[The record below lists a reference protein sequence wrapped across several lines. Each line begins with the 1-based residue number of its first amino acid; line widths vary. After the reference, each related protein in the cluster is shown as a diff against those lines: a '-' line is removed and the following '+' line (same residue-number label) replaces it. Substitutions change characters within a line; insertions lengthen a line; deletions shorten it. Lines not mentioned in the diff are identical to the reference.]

1 MQTQTNQTKKNKK
14 MKIKTFP
21 YYTILGLSL
30 LFSSCV
36 SSKKMLYFQ
45 PMEEGAPAKD
55 KLVQFEPTLGV
66 GDLLTINVSALDP
79 VAAVAFN
86 LVEQSGTT
94 TRALPYLI
102 NAVGE
107 VNFPVLGTLKV
118 AGLTTQQLTDQ
129 LELKLAE
136 YIVNPVVNIRLTNF
150 KVTVLGEV
158 KKPGTYTVAN
168 ERISIVEALGLAG
181 DLTIQGKRSN
191 VLLIR
196 EQNGKRITVPIDL
209 TSDALFSSPYYYL
222 AQNDVLYIEPNKTK
236 LNSSAVGANTSVIFS
251 SISILVTILTLLTR

>member
-1 MQTQTNQTKKNKK
+1 MKNKTHLYL
-14 MKIKTFP
+14 I
-21 YYTILGLSL
+21 ILTLGL

-36 SSKKMLYFQ
+36 SSKKMVYFQ
-45 PMEEGAPAKD
+45 PLEEGVLANDSLMK
-55 KLVQFEPTLGV
+55 FEPTLGV

-79 VAAVAFN
+79 EVAVAFN

-94 TRALPYLI
+94 MRVLPYLV

-118 AGLTTQQLTDQ
+118 AGLTTKQLTDQ
-129 LELKLAE
+129 LELQLTE
-136 YIVNPVVNIRLTNF
+136 YIVKPVVNIRLTNF

-168 ERISIVEALGLAG
+168 ERISIIEALGLAG
-181 DLTIQGKRSN
+181 DLTIQGKRGN

-196 EQNGKRITVPIDL
+196 EEDGKRITVPIDL
-209 TSDALFSSPYYYL
+209 TSVELFSSSYYYL

-236 LNSSAVGANTSVIFS
+236 INSSVVGANTSVIFS
-251 SISILVTILTLLTR
+251 SISILITIITLLTR

>member
-1 MQTQTNQTKKNKK
+1 MKNK
-14 MKIKTFP
+14 TALYF
-21 YYTILGLSL
+21 TILTLSL

-36 SSKKMLYFQ
+36 STEKMVYFQ
-45 PMEEGAPAKD
+45 PLEEGALATD

-94 TRALPYLI
+94 TRALPYLV

-107 VNFPVLGTLKV
+107 VNFPVLGILKV
-118 AGLTTQQLTDQ
+118 AGLTTKQLTDQ

-136 YIVNPVVNIRLTNF
+136 YIVKPVVNIRLTNF

-181 DLTIQGKRSN
+181 DLTIQGERAN

-196 EQNGKRITVPIDL
+196 ELNGKRITVPIDL
-209 TSDALFSSPYYYL
+209 TSVELFSSPYYYL
-222 AQNDVLYIEPNKTK
+222 AQNDVLYVKPNKAK
-236 LNSSAVGANTSVIFS
+236 INSSVIGANTGVIFS
-251 SISILVTILTLLTR
+251 SISILISIVTLLTR